1 MDSLV
6 DGRLSS
12 GRPVEVDRVD
22 QSQSRGLFSKEVYS
36 DSVVQ
41 RELKRVLPTL
51 VTFILYDNNLN
62 LSKFVQGGA
71 QAGGGS
77 EATQKLEIELEVH
90 KQELDKAH
98 EDLKRS
104 QEEMERL
111 LQLVQMSQEEHN
123 QKDKAISDL
132 QQ

>member
-1 MDSLV
+1 M
-6 DGRLSS
+6 
-12 GRPVEVDRVD
+12 
-22 QSQSRGLFSKEVYS
+22 
-36 DSVVQ
+36 
-41 RELKRVLPTL
+41 
-51 VTFILYDNNLN
+51 
-62 LSKFVQGGA
+62 
-71 QAGGGS
+71 
-77 EATQKLEIELEVH
+77 H

-132 QQ
+132 QQWVQISIVL

>member
-1 MDSLV
+1 M
-6 DGRLSS
+6 
-12 GRPVEVDRVD
+12 
-22 QSQSRGLFSKEVYS
+22 
-36 DSVVQ
+36 
-41 RELKRVLPTL
+41 LPTL

-62 LSKFVQGGA
+62 LSKLFKGGG